1 MKKSSEQRFLMTFR
15 QNFVVAVALQFVDAN
30 KDANAITSLSLNFV
44 DALSEVQSTLSRS
57 YVSPVVLR

>member
-1 MKKSSEQRFLMTFR
+1 M
-15 QNFVVAVALQFVDAN
+15 QNFVDAVALQFVDAN